1 MELTLET
8 LERHWLPFSDNRGF
22 KREPRLFVSASG
34 MYYRS
39 PDGRKRHAAGRTVGI
54 LKGFTS
60 DEAKSALGKA
70 TWIAQTGS

>member
-34 MYYRS
+34 MYYCE
-39 PDGRKRHAAGRTVGI
+39 PGRAQDLGRQLRTVHHARRP
-54 LKGFTS
+54 LP
-60 DEAKSALGKA
+60 A
-70 TWIAQTGS
+70 